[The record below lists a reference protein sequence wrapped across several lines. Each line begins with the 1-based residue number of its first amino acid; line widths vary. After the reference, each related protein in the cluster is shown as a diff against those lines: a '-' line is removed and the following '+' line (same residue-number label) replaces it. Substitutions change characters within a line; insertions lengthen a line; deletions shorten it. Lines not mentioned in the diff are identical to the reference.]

1 MYRVIEGIYRK
12 GKIIV
17 PNFPVIEDKTKV
29 IITFVEH
36 PSCAEWEGSVEHD
49 EIPLGSP
56 TNLEDID
63 VTIST
68 VERYRVQL
76 ANAENDKGRG
86 KPVCS
91 PFFSSPPVSLGYTNA
106 SMLDRIISFIPSK
119 FKERQD

>member
-36 PSCAEWEGSVEHD
+36 PSYAERGGSVEHD

-76 ANAENDKGRG
+76 AKAENDKGRG

-106 SMLDRIISFIPSK
+106 SMLDRIIAGEEVNEDIS
-119 FKERQD
+119 